1 MEDQKI
7 ISLYW
12 DRSEQAIYE
21 TDNKY
26 GGYCYRIAQGIVRC
40 AEDAQEILSDTW
52 LAAWNTIPPQR
63 PRILKAFLARIT
75 RNLSL
80 DRWDRM
86 TADKRG
92 GGEVPL
98 ALEELSECI
107 AGSRTVEGELDAKEL
122 GAAVDR
128 FVRGLRP
135 LEQQVF
141 LSRYWYLEPID
152 RIAQQMGFSR
162 SKVTSMLHR
171 TRNKLRDY
179 LKEEGYL

>member
-26 GGYCYRIAQGIVRC
+26 GGYCYRIAQGIVQC
-40 AEDAQEILSDTW
+40 AEDAQEVVSDTW
-52 LAAWNTIPPQR
+52 LTAWNTIPPER
-63 PRILKAFLARIT
+63 PRILKAFLGRIT

-80 DRWDRM
+80 DRWDSM

-92 GGEVPL
+92 GGQIPL
-98 ALEELSECI
+98 ALDELNECI
-107 AGSRTVEGELDAKEL
+107 PGNRSVEGEVDAREL
-122 GAAVDR
+122 GRALDR
-128 FVRGLRP
+128 FVRGLKP
-135 LEQQVF
+135 LEQRVF
-141 LSRYWYLEPID
+141 LCRYWYLEPID
-152 RIAQQMGFSR
+152 RIAQEMGFSR

-171 TRNKLRDY
+171 SREKLRDY
-179 LKEEGYL
+179 LKEEGFL

>member
-21 TDNKY
+21 TDNQY

-40 AEDAQEILSDTW
+40 AEDAQEVISDTW

-63 PRILKAFLARIT
+63 PRILKAFLGRIT

-98 ALEELSECI
+98 ALE
-107 AGSRTVEGELDAKEL
+107 GT
-122 GAAVDR
+122 
-128 FVRGLRP
+128 RP
-135 LEQQVF
+135 
-141 LSRYWYLEPID
+141 SH
-152 RIAQQMGFSR
+152 G
-162 SKVTSMLHR
+162 
-171 TRNKLRDY
+171 
-179 LKEEGYL
+179 